1 MTLFEN
7 KCKKDKKNRYIRETY
22 TPLSLKHCLDN
33 NILLDDIVNKKV
45 QNKDYTIAELII
57 VIRFGSYN
65 LIRNNKCLDFD

>member
-7 KCKKDKKNRYIRETY
+7 KCKKDKNNRYIRETY
-22 TPLSLKHCLDN
+22 TPLSLKYCLDN
-33 NILLDDIVNKKV
+33 NILLDDIANKKV
-45 QNKDYTIAELII
+45 QNKDYTIAELMI

>member
-7 KCKKDKKNRYIRETY
+7 KCKKDKNNRYIRETY

-45 QNKDYTIAELII
+45 
-57 VIRFGSYN
+57 
-65 LIRNNKCLDFD
+65 